1 MTSESVA
8 TRWCV
13 RELVQV
19 RELASSHRLEKM
31 RRVRMLEMQEA
42 WKREGCFDGIEIIA
56 EMHAQILR
64 RLRVNFDSGPLYYTG
79 LYNS

>member
-19 RELASSHRLEKM
+19 TELASSHRLEKM

-42 WKREGCFDGIEIIA
+42 WKREGCFDRIEIIA